1 MKNLRHGFTLIEVL
15 VSVVILSVVLV
26 GFIKIQNENISIVNN
41 LFSKKI
47 SMYENTLFLNDNISF
62 YNKQNIDAYTA
73 LSPHFFITND
83 KTKSALS
90 AIKREITVERAKDK
104 FNNVTFN
111 KLILKDKNSTIKY
124 TF

>member
-1 MKNLRHGFTLIEVL
+1 MEVL

-26 GFIKIQNENISIVNN
+26 GLIKIQNENISIVNN

-73 LSPHFFITND
+73 LSSHFFITND

-90 AIKREITVERAKDK
+90 AIKREITIERAKDK